1 MRDTPDDYFLFV
13 GAADTESATTRLR
26 AGGAIYRK
34 KLLSSKAEN
43 WIEIAAMITSRH
55 NRGTLVVLSV
65 DSYQKICAPD
75 YDEAAS
81 ELLNALVGRPHVIFV
96 HEEVFLTDE
105 QRATAESAHF
115 DRAHLADV
123 TPRITEDDYFGMA
136 KDEFFGS
143 ISNEVRQHVN
153 TMLRD
158 RELDVLPYR
167 TNVERSIMASGFLE
181 DHEHHLL
188 FRLYVPSGRLY
199 AHEAEALLG
208 LFRDWLGQMG
218 RRGVRQEGYSTTAGQ
233 VFEFFSADGRSEGG
247 LARDFEDFS
256 SFLDN
261 CMSSPEVAA
270 SQLTATGLEE
280 PAAARIVSRFA
291 TQARRL
297 SLDLKQRREER
308 ILSLKHHFENVTLEI
323 DGLRGEALIRV
334 LEGLLPP
341 PAAGAVVGH
350 GASAN
355 ASLTVNNYSPQFINQ
370 VAGPVIQNA
379 AGTVNLG
386 LEAKRLLELV
396 ATHGGDARGE
406 LETAVHELE
415 DDGARGAERIAAR
428 SRLKRFLA
436 DLGNRG
442 LGIGLDVLQKY
453 VEHKV
458 GIS

>member
-26 AGGAIYRK
+26 ASGAIYRK
-34 KLLSSKAEN
+34 KMLSSKAEN
-43 WIEIAAMITSRH
+43 WLEIAAMITSRR
-55 NRGTLVVLSV
+55 NRGTLVVLSR
-65 DSYQKICAPD
+65 DSYQKICTTD
-75 YDEAAS
+75 YGEAAS

-96 HEEVFLTDE
+96 HEAVFLTDE
-105 QRATAESAHF
+105 QRATAESAHV
-115 DRAHLADV
+115 DRAHLVDAN
-123 TPRITEDDYFGMA
+123 PQFTEDDYFGMT
-136 KDEFFGS
+136 KDELFGS

-158 RELDVLPYR
+158 RELDVFPYR

-181 DHEHHLL
+181 DHERHLL

-199 AHEAEALLG
+199 AHEADALLG

-233 VFEFFSADGRSEGG
+233 VFEFFSADGEPEGG

-261 CMSSPEVAA
+261 CMSSPEVAE

-323 DGLRGEALIRV
+323 DGLRGETLTRV

-341 PAAGAVVGH
+341 PAAGAVVEH

-370 VAGPVIQNA
+370 VAGPVIQNV

-386 LEAKRLLELV
+386 LEAKRLLELA

-415 DDGARGAERIAAR
+415 DDGARGAQRIAAR